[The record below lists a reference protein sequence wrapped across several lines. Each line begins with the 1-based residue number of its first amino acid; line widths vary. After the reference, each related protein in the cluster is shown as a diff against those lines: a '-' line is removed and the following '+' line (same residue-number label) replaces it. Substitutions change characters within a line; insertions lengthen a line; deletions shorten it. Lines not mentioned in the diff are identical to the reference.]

1 MKDSRCPICNKRI
14 DLAEQVFV
22 EIILTSHTKGEHRFS
37 GLTCNSCRN
46 MIHVARKRITTEL
59 QYITD
64 CAQKLKQQQEEK

>member
-1 MKDSRCPICNKRI
+1 M
-14 DLAEQVFV
+14 
-22 EIILTSHTKGEHRFS
+22 TSHIKGEHRFS

-64 CAQKLKQQQEEK
+64 CAQKLQQQQEK